1 MIIAAIEYYIED
13 GQQAEYDRIAA
24 DLHAYILT
32 FPGLISVERFE
43 SKSKPGK
50 MLSLSYWEDEAAVL
64 NWRADMKHQY
74 GMSRGKARIFSWY
87 RITVSDVRRDYSF
100 DRKKLAQSRAEA
112 ARNRTETSATP
123 A

>member
-1 MIIAAIEYYIED
+1 MIVAAIEYYIED
-13 GQQAEYDRIAA
+13 GQQPEYDRIAA
-24 DLHAYILT
+24 DLHAYIVT

-43 SKSKPGK
+43 SKSKAGK

-64 NWRADMKHQY
+64 NWRADMRHQY

-100 DRKKLAQSRAEA
+100 YRAEL
-112 ARNRTETSATP
+112 ARTRADLARTRTEGSAK
-123 A
+123 AG

>member
-1 MIIAAIEYYIED
+1 MIVVAIEYHIGE
-13 GQQAEYDRIAA
+13 GQLAEYDRIAA

-50 MLSLSYWEDEAAVL
+50 MLSLSYWESDEAVL

-74 GMSRGKARIFSWY
+74 GMSRGKARIFTWY
-87 RITVSDVRRDYSF
+87 RITVSEVQRDYSF
-100 DRKKLAQSRAEA
+100 DRAELMRERA
-112 ARNRTETSATP
+112 ARSHVAG
-123 A
+123 